1 MAPAVK
7 ILDLNNTSQLYHAP
21 ATIIPAGART
31 VHISGQ
37 PGANKAGIVPN
48 DYESQIHLAL
58 LSIRKIILASGATVK
73 DIAKL
78 VVYIVNYEPKQR
90 KHRRHIERFLK
101 GHRPAMTLVPVAQ
114 LADPTW
120 LVEIEAVVVCP
131 SEPPSVPRPLHLEG
145 QKSTDVVIIGAGLA
159 GLTAAHSILK
169 AGFSC
174 IVLEARDRV
183 GGKTWSQPMADG
195 NGVLE
200 LGAAWI
206 NDTNQTKMIAL
217 ARQFGLELIE
227 QNTEGNVA
235 VQDADGTISSFG
247 YGDMPKF
254 DAASVNDIVR
264 IRDMVEA
271 DCQALDVFRPSDSD
285 LDSVTFEAYL
295 RSRGAKDKALLTATT
310 WTRAMLGIN
319 PSDVSALFF
328 LNYCKS
334 GGGLLNMRSD
344 RKGGGQHLRIR
355 TGTQSF
361 AQGLAATL
369 PSELVRLN
377 SPVKEVL
384 QSGSG
389 HVDVV
394 AGDGASYQASKV
406 ITTVPSPVLK
416 TINFVPPL
424 HPVKQA
430 WADASGYGYYT
441 KCMAVFK
448 SPFWVQKG
456 FCGLAQSFIG
466 PAAVVRDT
474 SSPAD
479 DKHVLTC
486 FMAGPP
492 GQEWAKL
499 APEAR
504 DKALLAQIGKLYQSE
519 DIVQQEFVE
528 TVMYEWVNDE
538 WAGYGCPCTSITP
551 GTLDTFG
558 PDALRLPLGNLHFAG
573 TETAG
578 EWKGYMEGA
587 VRSGERAADEVVEDL
602 KSSFAAR
609 L

>member
-1 MAPAVK
+1 LL
-7 ILDLNNTSQLYHAP
+7 I
-21 ATIIPAGART
+21 
-31 VHISGQ
+31 VH
-37 PGANKAGIVPN
+37 N
-48 DYESQIHLAL
+48 
-58 LSIRKIILASGATVK
+58 
-73 DIAKL
+73 
-78 VVYIVNYEPKQR
+78 
-90 KHRRHIERFLK
+90 
-101 GHRPAMTLVPVAQ
+101 
-114 LADPTW
+114 
-120 LVEIEAVVVCP
+120 
-131 SEPPSVPRPLHLEG
+131 
-145 QKSTDVVIIGAGLA
+145 
-159 GLTAAHSILK
+159 
-169 AGFSC
+169 
-174 IVLEARDRV
+174 
-183 GGKTWSQPMADG
+183 
-195 NGVLE
+195 
-200 LGAAWI
+200 
-206 NDTNQTKMIAL
+206 
-217 ARQFGLELIE
+217 
-227 QNTEGNVA
+227 
-235 VQDADGTISSFG
+235 
-247 YGDMPKF
+247 KF
-254 DAASVNDIVR
+254 DPASVNDIVR

-271 DCQALDVFRPSDSD
+271 DCQALDVLQPKDAE

-295 RSRGAKDKALLTATT
+295 TSRGAKEKAMQTATT
-310 WTRAMLGIN
+310 WTRAMLGVN

-334 GGGLLNMRSD
+334 GGGLLQMRSD
-344 RKGGGQHLRIR
+344 RKGGGQHLRVR

-369 PSELVRLN
+369 PAGSVLLS

-384 QSGSG
+384 QSGAG
-389 HVDVV
+389 HVNVV
-394 AGDGASYQASKV
+394 AGDGVSYQASKV

-416 TINFVPPL
+416 TIKFVPAL

-448 SPFWVQKG
+448 SPFWVRKG
-456 FCGLAQSFIG
+456 FCGLAQSFTG

-499 APEAR
+499 SPEVR
-504 DKALLAQIGKLYQSE
+504 EKALLAQIGKLFQSE
-519 DIVQQEFVE
+519 EIVQQEFIE
-528 TVMYEWVNDE
+528 TVMYEWINDE
-538 WAGYGCPCTSITP
+538 WAGYGCPCPSITP

-558 PDALRLPLGNLHFAG
+558 PDALRLPLGNLYFAG

-587 VRSGERAADEVVEDL
+587 VRSGERAADEVIKDL